1 MNKQLI
7 TCGLA
12 LLTFVGAKAQ
22 TPSQMNDSNTPL
34 HLMKPQ
40 YKTPYGIPTEKQIK
54 ADIDRVMLYIGN
66 NTPAIVEDNTTH
78 QALNSYRNID
88 ENSRLRRGSFRLT
101 SYEWG
106 VTYSAMLRAGKLT
119 ADKQYTDYAESRM
132 SFLAEVAPYFKKVM
146 DKNREIDPLM
156 HQVLTPKALDDAGA
170 ICSAMIKA
178 KLANPKLKLDSQIE
192 LYADYVINK
201 QQRLPDGNFARNR
214 PQKNTVWLD
223 DMFMGL
229 PTEACYGA
237 YLASK
242 GKKAE
247 AKAMQERAAKDFITF
262 SNRMFVDETQLY
274 RHGWVEAMSLHPSFY
289 WARANGWALLT
300 ACELLDVLPS
310 DTKGYNE
317 IMKRFKAHLEQLSK
331 MQSHNGFWHQ
341 MLDRQE
347 TYEETSATA
356 IYVYCMAHAINKG
369 WIEPMV
375 YGPRTVLGWNAVA
388 TQIDERGMIHN
399 TCVGTGMGFDAAF
412 YAFRPVHVMAAH
424 GYGPVIWAGAEVIEM
439 LRRQHPKSN
448 DSAVQFYPEEQNT
461 TEPIFEVN

>member
-78 QALNSYRNID
+78 QALNSYQNID

-262 SNRMFVDETQLY
+262 SNRMFVGETQLY

-289 WARANGWALLT
+289 WA
-300 ACELLDVLPS
+300 
-310 DTKGYNE
+310 
-317 IMKRFKAHLEQLSK
+317 
-331 MQSHNGFWHQ
+331 
-341 MLDRQE
+341 DR
-347 TYEETSATA
+347 
-356 IYVYCMAHAINKG
+356 
-369 WIEPMV
+369 
-375 YGPRTVLGWNAVA
+375 
-388 TQIDERGMIHN
+388 
-399 TCVGTGMGFDAAF
+399 
-412 YAFRPVHVMAAH
+412 
-424 GYGPVIWAGAEVIEM
+424 
-439 LRRQHPKSN
+439 KS
-448 DSAVQFYPEEQNT
+448 V
-461 TEPIFEVN
+461 V